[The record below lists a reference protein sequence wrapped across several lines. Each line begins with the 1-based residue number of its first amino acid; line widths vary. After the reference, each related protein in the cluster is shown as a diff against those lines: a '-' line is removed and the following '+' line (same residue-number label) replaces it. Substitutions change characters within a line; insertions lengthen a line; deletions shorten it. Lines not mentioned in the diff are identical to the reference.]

1 MSARGLTLVEAVAG
15 IAILGAML
23 AAVLVA
29 TSRLRVQDAQAARR
43 IEACRLA
50 DAMLDELWKKPED
63 FPRKGTGRVSGSRD
77 WQWRASV
84 VPSVDAN
91 ELNGEVVAVEFFQA
105 NKAATKASIADGGPP
120 ALRVE
125 VVLPTVRNKE
135 DDPNSQKS
143 QKSPKNPT
151 TGRGRSAKDGQKGRV
166 YAD

>member
-15 IAILGAML
+15 IAILGTML

-29 TSRLRVQDAQAARR
+29 TSRLRVQDAQAASR
-43 IEACRLA
+43 IEACQLA
-50 DAMLDELWKKPED
+50 DAMLNELWKKPEE

-120 ALRVE
+120 VLRVE
-125 VVLPTVRNKE
+125 MVLPTVRNKE

-143 QKSPKNPT
+143 QKSQENLA
-151 TGRGRSAKDGQKGRV
+151 TGRGRSAKDGQEGRAYV
-166 YAD
+166 D

>member
-29 TSRLRVQDAQAARR
+29 TSRLRIQDAQAARR

-63 FPRKGTGRVSGSRD
+63 FPRKGSGRVSGSRD

-91 ELNGEVVAVEFFQA
+91 ELNSEVVAVEFFQA
-105 NKAATKASIADGGPP
+105 NKAANKASIADGGPP

-143 QKSPKNPT
+143 QKSQENPT
-151 TGRGRSAKDGQKGRV
+151 TGRGRSAKDGQEGRIYV
-166 YAD
+166 D

>member
-50 DAMLDELWKKPED
+50 DAMLEELWKKPED
-63 FPRKGTGRVSGSRD
+63 FPRKGSGRVSGSRD

-84 VPSVDAN
+84 VPSADAN

-143 QKSPKNPT
+143 RKNQT
-151 TGRGRSAKDGQKGRV
+151 TRQGRSAQDGQEGRV
-166 YAD
+166 YVD